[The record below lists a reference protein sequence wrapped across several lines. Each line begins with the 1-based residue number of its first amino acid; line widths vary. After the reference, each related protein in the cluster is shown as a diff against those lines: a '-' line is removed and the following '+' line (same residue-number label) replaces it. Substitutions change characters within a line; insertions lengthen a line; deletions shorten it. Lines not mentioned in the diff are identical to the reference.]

1 MNEPS
6 MSEADL
12 ARSNEELRAA
22 LKARDEFLAIAAHEL
37 RSPMH
42 ALLLQMTSVVETAR
56 RVGDHDLLVRVERV
70 KQIVERYVRRATTLL
85 EVSRISAGQRKLHP
99 EKTDLVEIVRET
111 SEIYAAEAAYHGSRV
126 DVVAPDVLF
135 GCWDRMALE
144 QVATNLLVN
153 AIKFGDGK
161 PIEVT
166 LSSEDGWAQL
176 MVRDHGV
183 GISATD
189 QARIFER
196 FEQALVAQTHGGFGV
211 GLWLVRTLVE
221 AHGGSISIDSAPNQG
236 ATFTVRLPIS

>member
-1 MNEPS
+1 
-6 MSEADL
+6 MSEDDL

-22 LKARDEFLAIAAHEL
+22 IKARDEFLAIAAHEL

-56 RVGDHDLLVRVERV
+56 RGGDRDLLVRVERV

-99 EKTDLVEIVRET
+99 ENIDLVEIVRET
-111 SEIYAAEAAYHGSRV
+111 IEVYAAEAAYHGSRV
-126 DVVAPDVLF
+126 DVIAPAVLF
-135 GCWDRMALE
+135 GSWDRMALE

-153 AIKFGDGK
+153 AIKYGDGK
-161 PIEVT
+161 PIEVAV
-166 LSSEDGWAQL
+166 SSDDAWAQL
-176 MVRDHGV
+176 SVRDNGV
-183 GISATD
+183 GIPAQD
-189 QARIFER
+189 QGRIFER
-196 FEQALVAQTHGGFGV
+196 FEQALLAQTHGGFGV